1 MILRRIE
8 LGLWGLCGRTEGLG
22 EKKGGYNITTLSEK
36 GGESDFPIFFILF
49 LFFKN
54 YFINISMDV
63 YKMYICRTFEKVSE
77 HGFFFGGL
85 EGAGV
90 IYYLHNVDI
99 LYF

>member
-36 GGESDFPIFFILF
+36 GGESDFPIFFFLF

-63 YKMYICRTFEKVSE
+63 YSTKCIYAELLKKFLNM
-77 HGFFFGGL
+77 GFFLGGWR
-85 EGAGV
+85 GQG
-90 IYYLHNVDI
+90 
-99 LYF
+99 